1 MRLLAALALVLF
13 APVVA
18 APAAQGA
25 PGTPSTYDDRVARV
39 RHASAALGV
48 ERSFHIYVPPEAS
61 EPGRRFPTVYLFR
74 GHFREWV
81 NTTED
86 ASRGGRNVVD
96 VYEALRAEGAIEPLI
111 LVFPGVTAEN
121 ADIHS
126 AGVNMRALGGN
137 ASIGTGRF
145 EDYVVDDLIPFV
157 DANYPTIADRGARGV
172 DGYSL
177 GGFVSVK
184 LALQYPELFH
194 TVGAV
199 DAPYFLPK
207 KRKPGVV
214 ATKKDAIFRDPY
226 FDAAFGVPRSATF
239 AGANNAL
246 TLLSTVDASVVPSLK
261 WLIEYGPAGPSSNFD
276 RGERLVRLIEAK
288 GGENLMQGAVPGF
301 LHDWRHADE
310 HMRRAFVLH
319 SQLLAGPPE

>member
-13 APVVA
+13 TPAVA

-25 PGTPSTYDDRVARV
+25 PGSPSTYDARVAHV

-61 EPGRRFPTVYLFR
+61 EPGRRFPAVYLFR

-81 NTTED
+81 NKTED

-96 VYEALRAEGAIEPLI
+96 VYEALRAEGAIGPLI

-126 AGVNMRALGGN
+126 AGVNMRDPGGN
-137 ASIGTGRF
+137 ASVGTGRF

-184 LALQYPELFH
+184 LALQHPGLFL

-239 AGANNAL
+239 AGANNGL
-246 TLLSTVDASVVPSLK
+246 TLISTVDESVVPSLK
-261 WLIEYGPAGPSSNFD
+261 WLIEYGPAGPNSNFD

-301 LHDWRHADE
+301 RHDWRNADE
-310 HMRRAFVLH
+310 HMRRSLVLH
-319 SQLLAGPPE
+319 SRLLAERPE